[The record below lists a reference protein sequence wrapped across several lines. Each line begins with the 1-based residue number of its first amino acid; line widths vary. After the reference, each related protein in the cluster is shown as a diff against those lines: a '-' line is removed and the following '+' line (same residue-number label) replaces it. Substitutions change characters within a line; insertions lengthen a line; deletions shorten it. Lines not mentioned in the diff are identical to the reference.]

1 MSNDDT
7 PEKMELTSMDV
18 AQQKR
23 QELRQLLPEVFTEDR
38 VDFEQLRR
46 VMGDWVEPGRELF
59 GLNWPGKAEC
69 MKIIQQPSVAT
80 LKPVRD
86 ESINFDETENL
97 FIEGDNLEVLKLLQK
112 AYFGK
117 VKMIYIDPPY
127 NTGKE
132 FIYPDKYQE
141 NLDTYLAYT
150 GQVDSNGHK
159 FSTNT
164 EKQGRY
170 HSNWLN
176 MMYPRLYLAK
186 NLLREDGCL
195 ICHIDEHE
203 ADHLQV
209 LLSELFGS
217 ENNLGEIVWDK
228 RNPKGDATKI
238 AIQHE
243 KICIYAKNIEKLRD
257 RKILRR
263 AKKNSK
269 KMLRKACAL
278 FSKIGKKH
286 VPQDLK
292 FISEKYD
299 LSINLNRYKT
309 EYTLDDAN
317 DEYGEWLMR
326 QDVSRGEAP
335 YKYIDESGDVFRTVS
350 MAWPNKKEAPK
361 EYFEPLIH
369 PVTGKN
375 CPVPERGWRI
385 PPRTMKK
392 LLLAGNV
399 IFGKDEEKQ
408 PERKYVLKQNMD
420 ENIPSILP
428 FGGSDDSFLKEIG
441 ISFDNPKPLNFVKNL
456 IECFSSKDDIIL
468 DFFAGSAT
476 TAHAVMQLNAEDG
489 GNRKFICVQ
498 LPEPCAE
505 KSEAHKAGFKTIAD
519 IGRERIRR
527 AGKKLL
533 SETSAQLDL
542 EDGGKP
548 DIGFRAFRLD
558 RSNFNIWQADANKIE
573 DLEKQLDL
581 HVDHLNRAS
590 SPEDILYELLLKA
603 GSPLTTKVEKRTMAG
618 KDVYAVADGT
628 LLICLDREITP
639 ELIEAL
645 AEARPLQVICLDK
658 GFRGNDQL
666 KTNAV
671 QSFKSRAESR
681 ESETVFKT
689 V

>member
-7 PEKMELTSMDV
+7 PEKMELTSMDL
-18 AQQKR
+18 AAQKR
-23 QELRQLLPEVFTEDR
+23 QELRQLLPEVFAEDR

-46 VMGDWVEPGRELF
+46 VMGDWVEPGRERF

-150 GQVDSNGHK
+150 SQVDSNGHK

-186 NLLREDGCL
+186 NLLREDGV
-195 ICHIDEHE
+195 IFISIDDNEQANLKALCDLVFGEENFAVSIPWQSRLSIQNDTDFSCNNEYILVYARNRRVENRRLKQSNEDAWHKKDSFVFKPLPLDKNKFDNSDNDVRGLWK
-203 ADHLQV
+203 ADPFDAPNVRPNLTYPITNPNTGEQHLPPIGRCWRMSYLQFSSALADNRIAWGKNGV
-209 LLSELFGS
+209 GRPQLKVFYEEKKHYGSVDNNWFHGKRAGTTTMATKELQDLLGNTLFDTPKPTKLLKQLLSIGFV
-217 ENNLGEIVWDK
+217 ENN
-228 RNPKGDATKI
+228 
-238 AIQHE
+238 
-243 KICIYAKNIEKLRD
+243 
-257 RKILRR
+257 
-263 AKKNSK
+263 
-269 KMLRKACAL
+269 
-278 FSKIGKKH
+278 
-286 VPQDLK
+286 
-292 FISEKYD
+292 
-299 LSINLNRYKT
+299 
-309 EYTLDDAN
+309 
-317 DEYGEWLMR
+317 
-326 QDVSRGEAP
+326 
-335 YKYIDESGDVFRTVS
+335 
-350 MAWPNKKEAPK
+350 
-361 EYFEPLIH
+361 
-369 PVTGKN
+369 
-375 CPVPERGWRI
+375 
-385 PPRTMKK
+385 
-392 LLLAGNV
+392 
-399 IFGKDEEKQ
+399 
-408 PERKYVLKQNMD
+408 
-420 ENIPSILP
+420 
-428 FGGSDDSFLKEIG
+428 
-441 ISFDNPKPLNFVKNL
+441 
-456 IECFSSKDDIIL
+456 DIIL

-505 KSEAHKAGFKTIAD
+505 KSEAQKAGFKTIAD

-533 SETSAQLDL
+533 SEASTQLDL

-603 GSPLTTKVEKRTMAG
+603 GSPLTTKVEKHTMAG